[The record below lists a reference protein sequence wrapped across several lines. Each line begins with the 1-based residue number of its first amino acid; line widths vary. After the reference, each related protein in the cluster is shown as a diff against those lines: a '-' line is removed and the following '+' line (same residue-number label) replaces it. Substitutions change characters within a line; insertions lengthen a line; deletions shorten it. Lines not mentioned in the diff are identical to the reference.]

1 MKNLILAAMLLLGC
15 ALSAQAQTIDYAK
28 SQVTFTG
35 KQMGVPAEGKFKKYT
50 AKIAFDAKKP
60 EATKIDVEI
69 DLSSIDTGGAETDT
83 EVKKPTWLNVP
94 SFPAARFVSSSVK
107 ALAPGRYEAA
117 GKISIKGLSQDVRIP
132 FTVQSAGATT
142 TFEGGFTLLRLQFK
156 VGEGVW
162 ADTDTVA
169 NEVQVRFK
177 LVASG
182 RT

>member
-1 MKNLILAAMLLLGC
+1 MRTTPNNMTIADYDDAIRLMTGRPFQVWEGGSLSVAEDWTNAHILRGNQHRAAGR
-15 ALSAQAQTIDYAK
+15 YK
-28 SQVTFTG
+28 
-35 KQMGVPAEGKFKKYT
+35 E
-50 AKIAFDAKKP
+50 
-60 EATKIDVEI
+60 
-69 DLSSIDTGGAETDT
+69 
-83 EVKKPTWLNVP
+83 
-94 SFPAARFVSSSVK
+94 
-107 ALAPGRYEAA
+107 ALADYEAA

-132 FTVQSAGATT
+132 FTVQSAGATS